1 MNPPAISGD
10 PNHDR
15 SKLTAIRPPIIH
27 PINGSSLI
35 TATPQRTTIIIFP
48 IIRFHKKTVKT
59 SLNKLQWLKYRSN
72 SIKNITIN

>member
-1 MNPPAISGD
+1 VDLFQAFEVCMNPPAISGD

-15 SKLTAIRPPIIH
+15 SKLTAIH

-48 IIRFHKKTVKT
+48 II
-59 SLNKLQWLKYRSN
+59 N
-72 SIKNITIN
+72 